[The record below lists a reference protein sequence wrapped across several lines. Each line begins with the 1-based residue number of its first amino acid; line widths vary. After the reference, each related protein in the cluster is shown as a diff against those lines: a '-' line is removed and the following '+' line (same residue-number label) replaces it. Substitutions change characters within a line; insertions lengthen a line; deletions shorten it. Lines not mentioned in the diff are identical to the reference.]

1 MEPVGYGDFR
11 GTVTCT
17 VRGNHVGEVE
27 EFQGAL
33 MGDDSIR
40 RACGQ
45 TGGLDMRPRGR
56 RVVAEAVDAPA
67 LADEL
72 ARARIVREHA
82 AAKARPGGL
91 GGREEACCSD
101 AVAKRAARSGLEGIG
116 WSSIGY
122 I

>member
-1 MEPVGYGDFR
+1 MHGAR
-11 GTVTCT
+11 H
-17 VRGNHVGEVE
+17 HVGEVE

-45 TGGLDMRPRGR
+45 TGGLDMRLRGR

-72 ARARIVREHA
+72 ARARIVHEHA
-82 AAKARPGGL
+82 AAEARPGGL
-91 GGREEACCSD
+91 GAVKKPCCSD
-101 AVAKRAARSGLEGIG
+101 AVAKRAARSGLEGID
-116 WSSIGY
+116 WSSICY